1 MARPL
6 RMNRSRPQRLIH
18 INIAKPGDKGLV
30 QKQGFDHAPMAI
42 QLRGQNAGAEGRR
55 QRLGSQTADDPV
67 RRGGQK
73 KTPEFARI
81 LKNKRSAAA

>member
-18 INIAKPGDKGLV
+18 INIAKPGDKCLV
-30 QKQGFDHAPMAI
+30 QKQGLDHTPMAI
-42 QLRGQNAGAEGRR
+42 QPCGQDPGAEGWR
-55 QRLGSQTADDPV
+55 QRLGSQTADNPI
-67 RRGGQK
+67 RHSGQK

-81 LKNKRSAAA
+81 LKNKRSAAT